1 MKTIG
6 KNERIKHA
14 YFRYLKE
21 ARRYSEPS
29 IDAAAKAIA
38 RFETYNRQKDFA
50 AFRIE
55 QATGFKADLDKQR
68 NVATG
73 KSLSVATKNQTLN
86 ALRTFFLWL
95 ADQQGYR
102 RRIRYSDADY
112 FNPSLKDA
120 ALAKSSRDSE
130 GPTLEQVRLVLAN
143 MPTNTDIE
151 RRNRALIAFALLT
164 GARDDAIAS
173 LRMKHVDI
181 SRNELVQDPKE
192 VRTKASKPMVT
203 SFFPVGD
210 DIRSIVVEWVEFL
223 RVERHW
229 GRDDP
234 LFSPTRIGPDPS
246 GSFEAI
252 GLKREC
258 WSTATPIRRIFR
270 EAFEAAGLP
279 YFNPHSIRKT
289 LARLGETLCTTPEDF
304 KAWSQNLGHNQVL
317 TTFLSYGEVDRL
329 RQREILQ
336 RLGQPKLARADET
349 AAALLAHALELAHA
363 NGGQPT
369 RLRSPS

>member
-1 MKTIG
+1 MKTNG
-6 KNERIKHA
+6 KNERMKHA

-21 ARRYSEPS
+21 ARRYGEPS

-38 RFETYNRQKDFA
+38 RFETYNRHKDFA

-55 QATGFKADLDKQR
+55 QATGFKADLDKQT
-68 NVATG
+68 NAKTG
-73 KSLSVATKNQTLN
+73 KPLSAATRHQTLS
-86 ALRTFFLWL
+86 ALRAFFLWL
-95 ADQQGYR
+95 AEQPGYR

-120 ALAKSSRDSE
+120 AVAKSGRHPE
-130 GPTLEQVRLVLAN
+130 GPTLEQVRLVLAT
-143 MPTNTDIE
+143 MPSETDIE
-151 RRNRALIAFALLT
+151 RRDRALIAFTLLT

-173 LRMKHVDI
+173 LRLKHIDV
-181 SRNELVQDPKE
+181 SKSELIQDAKE
-192 VRTKASKPMVT
+192 VRTKGSKTMLT
-203 SFFPVGD
+203 WFFPVGD
-210 DIRSIVVEWVEFL
+210 DVRAVVVEWVEFL
-223 RVERHW
+223 RLESHW
-229 GRDDP
+229 GLDDP
-234 LFSPTRIGPDPS
+234 LFPPTRIEPDAS
-246 GSFEAI
+246 GAFKAV
-252 GLKREC
+252 GLKRER

-279 YFNPHSIRKT
+279 YFNPHSFRKT

-336 RLGQPKLARADET
+336 RLGQPKANRADET
-349 AAALLAHALELAHA
+349 AAALLARALELAHA
-363 NGGQPT
+363 NEATQIG
-369 RLRSPS
+369 